1 MNLRPKKKALM
12 GLVGG
17 LGVVAFLGSIFGQMY
32 SVMFGIFLALA
43 IWIIGATLV
52 DVLTD

>member
-1 MNLRPKKKALM
+1 MDLRKKKSALM

-17 LGVVAFLGSIFGQMY
+17 LGVVAFLGSIFGELY
-32 SVMFGIFLALA
+32 SVKFGIFLALA

-52 DVLTD
+52 HVLAD

>member
-1 MNLRPKKKALM
+1 MLKRKKKALM

-17 LGVVAFLGSIFGQMY
+17 LGTVAVIAGFIGGFMSPATTLVV
-32 SVMFGIFLALA
+32 ALA

-52 DVLTD
+52 NVVTD